1 MPAPLRRRL
10 VAALNQPEHKLV
22 VFHDWSVFH
31 ATDVHERRTVFV
43 TTVNG
48 ALGDATLLLSDHIIA
63 RQLDTADPY
72 ALGASGPAA
81 CDLDLAYCRNTRGK
95 IGYAALL
102 LGQRQ
107 PSLYV

>member
-22 VFHDWSVFH
+22 VFHDWSIFH

-63 RQLDTADPY
+63 RQLDTADTY
-72 ALGASGPAA
+72 ALGAIVPARRTFSCA
-81 CDLDLAYCRNTRGK
+81 SAINHHVRYGST
-95 IGYAALL
+95 
-102 LGQRQ
+102 
-107 PSLYV
+107 